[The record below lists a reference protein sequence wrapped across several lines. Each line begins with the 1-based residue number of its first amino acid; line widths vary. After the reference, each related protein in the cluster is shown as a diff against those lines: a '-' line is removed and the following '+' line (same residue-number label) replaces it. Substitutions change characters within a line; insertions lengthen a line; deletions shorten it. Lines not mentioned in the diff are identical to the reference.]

1 MHPSAMRWRRDDG
14 THGMPGSTTRWVV
27 VATCASGL
35 EADVLV
41 AVLGAARIPARAKG
55 NDIVGLFGP
64 NFGGATAHGVDVLVP
79 LDAEQEALAVLDAAD
94 ERAEAVDDEDAAP
107 GIA

>member
-1 MHPSAMRWRRDDG
+1 MRWRRDDG
-14 THGMPGSTTRWVV
+14 TQGMPGSSTRWVV

-64 NFGGATAHGVDVLVP
+64 NFAGATARGVDVLVP
-79 LDAEQEALAVLDAAD
+79 EDAEEEAREVLAEAD
-94 ERAEAVDDEDAAP
+94 ERADAADDAES
-107 GIA
+107 GASER

>member
-1 MHPSAMRWRRDDG
+1 MRWRRDDG

-27 VATCASGL
+27 VATVASGL

-64 NFGGATAHGVDVLVP
+64 NFAGATARGVDVLVP
-79 LDAEQEALAVLDAAD
+79 ADAEAEAREVLDEAD
-94 ERAEAVDDEDAAP
+94 ERAAADDTEPGAA
-107 GIA
+107 

>member
-1 MHPSAMRWRRDDG
+1 MRWRRDDG
-14 THGMPGSTTRWVV
+14 TQGMPGSSTRWVV

-35 EADVLV
+35 EADVMV

-64 NFGGATAHGVDVLVP
+64 NFAGATARGVDVLVP
-79 LDAEQEALAVLDAAD
+79 EDAEEEAREVLAEAD
-94 ERAEAVDDEDAAP
+94 ERADAADDAES
-107 GIA
+107 GASDR

>member
-1 MHPSAMRWRRDDG
+1 MRWRHHDG
-14 THGMPGSTTRWVV
+14 TQGMPGSTTRWVV

-64 NFGGATAHGVDVLVP
+64 NFAGATARGVDVLVP
-79 LDAEQEALAVLDAAD
+79 ADAEDEAREVLTESAAHGAALED
-94 ERAEAVDDEDAAP
+94 DDEP
-107 GIA
+107 RG

>member
-1 MHPSAMRWRRDDG
+1 
-14 THGMPGSTTRWVV
+14 MPGSSTRWVV

-64 NFGGATAHGVDVLVP
+64 NFAGATARGVDVLVP
-79 LDAEQEALAVLDAAD
+79 EDAEEEAHEVLAAAD
-94 ERAEAVDDEDAAP
+94 ERGDERGDEHADAADDAES
-107 GIA
+107 GASER